1 MSLLAH
7 FIHCLNHM
15 VHDVETIKDDFADGV
30 RQGRCRGSGRACRG
44 VGESSLLEDRSVD
57 LGGLAEEAESL
68 RADGQ
73 TVMFLAVASKAAGL
87 VGVADPIKETTSEAG
102 CCG

>member
-1 MSLLAH
+1 
-7 FIHCLNHM
+7 
-15 VHDVETIKDDFADGV
+15 
-30 RQGRCRGSGRACRG
+30 
-44 VGESSLLEDRSVD
+44 LEDRSVD

>member
-1 MSLLAH
+1 M
-7 FIHCLNHM
+7 
-15 VHDVETIKDDFADGV
+15 
-30 RQGRCRGSGRACRG
+30 
-44 VGESSLLEDRSVD
+44 EDRGVD

-73 TVMFLAVASKAAGL
+73 TVMFLAVAGKAAGL

-102 CCG
+102 CRGYTRSIIFADI